1 MSQNPRIRLK
11 RPSKHRLAKGRKA
24 DGAGPVETD
33 ADAPSD
39 LAEAGTAGSQEGAGT
54 RDGAPESRPD
64 SEEGY
69 AVGYGRPPTH
79 SRFKPGKSG
88 NPKGRSP
95 QSRNLKTIVKEVFD
109 EQMPI
114 REGGRVRRM
123 AAIEALV
130 RMTMSRAFKGDL
142 KALASLIVM
151 MKQAGYGNEHA
162 DITPELLQGLDHESI
177 IAEFRSRLALDDSAK
192 ADPSTEEPTEG
203 PAPSKKGKS

>member
-11 RPSKHRLAKGRKA
+11 RPSKHHVAKGA
-24 DGAGPVETD
+24 MSDGAGPVETD

-39 LAEAGTAGSQEGAGT
+39 LAEAGTTRPGSEV
-54 RDGAPESRPD
+54 D
-64 SEEGY
+64 Y
-69 AVGYGRPPTH
+69 AVGYGRPPKHT
-79 SRFKPGKSG
+79 RFKPGKSG

-192 ADPSTEEPTEG
+192 ADPSADEPTEG
-203 PAPSKKGKS
+203 PAPSEKGKS